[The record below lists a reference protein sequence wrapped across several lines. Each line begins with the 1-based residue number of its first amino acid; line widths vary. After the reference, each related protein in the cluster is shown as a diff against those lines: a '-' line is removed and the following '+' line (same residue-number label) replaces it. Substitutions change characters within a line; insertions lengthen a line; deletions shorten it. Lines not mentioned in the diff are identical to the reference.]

1 MDEDWKIQILE
12 LPGQCAMAVHIWRR
26 SLSGNI
32 ESMTKDGLLV
42 VYEGQGPSEP
52 LLKLL
57 PEQLQ
62 AFADALNKK
71 GYKPEKGLLEGKL
84 ERTDNHLKDMR
95 ALLKLKD

>member
-1 MDEDWKIQILE
+1 MEEDWKIQILE
-12 LPGQCAMAVHIWRR
+12 LPGRYDMAVHIWRR
-26 SLSGNI
+26 TLSGKFQA
-32 ESMTKDGLLV
+32 MTKDGLLV
-42 VYEGQGPSEP
+42 VHEGQSQPEP
-52 LLKLL
+52 LLTLL